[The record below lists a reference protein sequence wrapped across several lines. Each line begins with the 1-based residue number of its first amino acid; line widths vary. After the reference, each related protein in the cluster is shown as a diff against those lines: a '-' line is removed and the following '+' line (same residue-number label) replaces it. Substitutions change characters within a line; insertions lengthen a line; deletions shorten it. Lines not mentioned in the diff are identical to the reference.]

1 VKTKKLRIALPKGS
15 LEHATIELFER
26 AGYKITRK
34 ERSYA
39 PFIDDDELEVLL
51 IRTQE
56 IPLYVEKGIL
66 DAGVAGNDWIL
77 EREVKVQRVKELV
90 YSKQGLG
97 KVRWVL
103 AVPINS
109 KIRKVEDLE
118 GKRIATELVEVT
130 KSYLREKGVRAQV
143 EFSWGA
149 TEAKPPY
156 LVDAIVELTETGR
169 SLRANNL
176 RIVDSVLESTTWLIA
191 NKSSC
196 KNPWKK
202 EKIENLA
209 ILLEGAVNGLGKVGL
224 KANVSEDNLKRV
236 LDLLP
241 ALRKPTISRL
251 SEESWWA
258 IEIILDESQARR
270 LIPRIKK
277 AGAEGIVEYPLNKVV
292 Y

>member
-1 VKTKKLRIALPKGS
+1 MKKLRIALPKGS
-15 LEHATIELFER
+15 LENTTIELFQR
-26 AGYKITRK
+26 AGYKIIRK
-34 ERSYA
+34 ERSYT
-39 PFIDDDELEVLL
+39 PFIDDSELEVLL

-56 IPLYVEKGIL
+56 IPLYVEKGVL
-66 DAGVAGNDWIL
+66 DAGLAGNDWIL
-77 EREVKVQRVKELV
+77 ERGVEVQRVKELV

-103 AVPINS
+103 AVPVNS
-109 KIRKVEDLE
+109 DIRKVEDLE

-130 KSYLREKGVRAQV
+130 KRYLKEKGVRAEV

-149 TEAKPPY
+149 TEVKPPH

-191 NKSSC
+191 NKLS
-196 KNPWKK
+196 WKDSWK
-202 EKIENLA
+202 REKIENLA

-224 KANVSEDNLKRV
+224 KANVPENKLKKV
-236 LDLLP
+236 LNLLP
-241 ALRKPTISRL
+241 ALRKPTISKL
-251 SEESWWA
+251 SEEGWWA
-258 IEIILDESQARR
+258 VEIVLDEVQARS
-270 LIPRIKK
+270 LIPQIKK
-277 AGAEGIVEYPLNKVV
+277 AGGEGIVEYPLNKVI